1 MVVFAIRIDETH
13 LKSCLPSKGKKGV
26 EKVAIL
32 AAETL
37 AIMSLLIMPSAPQG
51 IADANC
57 LSPNV
62 SKLPIAIAIANVPT
76 SSPSSRV
83 TVSMSG

>member
-1 MVVFAIRIDETH
+1 MSIVVIAIRIDETH
-13 LKSCLPSKGKKGV
+13 LKSGLPSKGKKGV

-37 AIMSLLIMPSAPQG
+37 LIMSLLILPSIHCRRQFPQPKC
-51 IADANC
+51 I
-57 LSPNV
+57 
-62 SKLPIAIAIANVPT
+62 KIANVIAISNVLT